1 MYDLNF
7 QEAHQRI
14 SRWEEAHPKN
24 AMGPTSQATA
34 YLFTELARLGA
45 LESELFVNDR
55 KFRNR
60 EQLNPDSEAKQLFM
74 EQLAEADDLATRA
87 LAKSP
92 SDTDA
97 LLAESIALG
106 LRADY
111 DSLIEKK
118 MLTPLGY
125 TKQSRQYAERLLSAQ
140 PNNYDAYLAPGIE
153 NYILSLKIAP
163 VRFLLRLKGA
173 QVDHDK
179 GIDGLAKTAAHG
191 YYLEP
196 FAKLLLAVAALRD
209 DNPNEAARLLRELH
223 ERFPHNPLYLR
234 ELDRIMRP
242 VCWSSRAS
250 RAAQHGSSK

>member
-1 MYDLNF
+1 
-7 QEAHQRI
+7 
-14 SRWEEAHPKN
+14 
-24 AMGPTSQATA
+24 MGPTSQATA
-34 YLFTELARLGA
+34 YLFAELARLGA

-60 EQLNPDSEAKQLFM
+60 ERLNPDSEAKQVLM

-87 LAKSP
+87 LTKSP

-111 DSLIEKK
+111 DSLIEKR

-125 TKQSRQYAERLLSAQ
+125 TKQSREYAERLLAAD

-179 GIDGLAKTAAHG
+179 GIDGLERPRNTAIIWSLSRNFCLPWPLYG
-191 YYLEP
+191 TITRM
-196 FAKLLLAVAALRD
+196 KRRD
-209 DNPNEAARLLRELH
+209 CLRELH
-223 ERFPHNPLYLR
+223 QRFPHNPLYLR

-250 RAAQHGSSK
+250 RAAQHGWTK

>member
-1 MYDLNF
+1 MD
-7 QEAHQRI
+7 QI
-14 SRWEEAHPKN
+14 GK
-24 AMGPTSQATA
+24 
-34 YLFTELARLGA
+34 
-45 LESELFVNDR
+45 
-55 KFRNR
+55 
-60 EQLNPDSEAKQLFM
+60 
-74 EQLAEADDLATRA
+74 ADDLAKRA
-87 LAKSP
+87 LAESP
-92 SDTDA
+92 ADADA

-118 MLTPLGY
+118 TLTPLEY
-125 TKQSRQYAERLLSAQ
+125 TKQSREYAERLLSAQ
-140 PNNYDAYLAPGIE
+140 PNNYDAYLAPGVE
-153 NYILSLKIAP
+153 NYILSQKTAP

-209 DNPNEAARLLRELH
+209 NNPNEAARLLRELH

-250 RAAQHGSSK
+250 RAAQHGSTK